1 MFVTAHLAI
10 VVAAKMGLYK
20 IFLGIALAVAAI
32 KAMVVMAWIL
42 AIVRYVPDFWPHY
55 KSAAATNF
63 HGSHYSP
70 HQSYSN
76 IVWDYLSSYTQY

>member
-1 MFVTAHLAI
+1 MFVTANLAI

-20 IFLGIALAVAAI
+20 IFLGIALAVSVI
-32 KAMVVMAWIL
+32 KALVGIL

-55 KSAAATNF
+55 KSATATNF

-70 HQSYSN
+70 HQTYSN